1 MEEGCWL
8 SGVSK
13 NGIVGAQG
21 GPTLFGSHCTNSP
34 LKPPRFQ
41 SAVSPSLQ
49 NKPAKVQDQIQ
60 VTGPAYL
67 MIILKIYSVV
77 SRETVMSC

>member
-21 GPTLFGSHCTNSP
+21 GPTLFGSHCTT
-34 LKPPRFQ
+34 RA
-41 SAVSPSLQ
+41 AVHCVIYS
-49 NKPAKVQDQIQ
+49 KWG
-60 VTGPAYL
+60 TGPCGESL
-67 MIILKIYSVV
+67 NIEIVDTDFGLYS
-77 SRETVMSC
+77 TTY